1 MQIEAGVEAEEE
13 VGPGSGAKTEAGVE
27 AEVGAEAEVEA
38 GENEEEV
45 IVEAKTPRLELM
57 HAAVCGPRAGARW
70 YRSRGHGAG
79 RSGGRRRGRLAR
91 PPRG

>member
-13 VGPGSGAKTEAGVE
+13 VGPGSGAKTEEGVE
-27 AEVGAEAEVEA
+27 AEIGAEAEAEA
-38 GENEEEV
+38 DEEEV

>member
-38 GENEEEV
+38 DEEEV